1 MGNEEDEPHYLGH
14 RKRLREKFRESGT
27 DAFHDYELLELV
39 LTYAI
44 PRGDVKPIAKR
55 LLEKF
60 DSLSG
65 VLEADREELIDV
77 DGVGEVSATFFPL
90 LKEINQEYLAEK
102 MKEREVL
109 DGPEAVADFARLK
122 IGGKETEAFMAI
134 YVDKQNQV
142 RDYEILQEGT
152 VDHTTIHPREVL
164 KSALENN
171 AQGIIV
177 IHNHPSGTLKSSGAD
192 DRLTQK
198 LQEATNSVDIELLDH
213 LIVSESGYERVPS

>member
-1 MGNEEDEPHYLGH
+1 MSDKPHYHGH
-14 RKRLREKFRESGT
+14 RERLREKFRESGK
-27 DAFHDYELLELV
+27 DAFHDYELLELL

-65 VLEADREELIDV
+65 VLEADTEELLEV
-77 DGVGEVSATFFPL
+77 DGVGKVSATFFPL

-152 VDHTTIHPREVL
+152 VDHTTIHPRDVL

-177 IHNHPSGTLKSSGAD
+177 VHNHPSGSLEPSVSDKQ
-192 DRLTQK
+192 LTNN
-198 LQEATNSVDIELLDH
+198 LRDITESVDIEFLDH
-213 LIVSESGYERVPS
+213 VIVTKSNFKVIENYL